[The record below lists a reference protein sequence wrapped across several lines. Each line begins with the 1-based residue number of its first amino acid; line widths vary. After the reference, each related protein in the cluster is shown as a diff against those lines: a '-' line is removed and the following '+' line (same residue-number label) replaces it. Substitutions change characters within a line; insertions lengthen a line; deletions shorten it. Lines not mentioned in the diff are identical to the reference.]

1 MSTEVIAGWLK
12 DNDGNKF
19 APKTLA
25 SQVINDDGTTLNAVD
40 KAGDEM
46 TGVLKFK
53 PANGTSVITAET
65 YRNLPTNS
73 PTASYKTRNVISASG
88 AAMQFFKGALGGEP
102 TDEVNR
108 ITLTETDT
116 QLMKPLTV
124 GSGGTGR
131 TSVSDGSYL
140 VGSGSGAMV
149 EKTPSQVL
157 KDIGAATEA
166 FVKNKI
172 AEAQLAGSNVDLSGY
187 VAKDGSTD
195 MTGLLK
201 FKPTSGT
208 GVIAPEVYRNLP
220 TNSPTASYKTR
231 NVIAS
236 NGAAMQ
242 FFKGDVDS
250 DPSTEINRLTLTEE
264 DTQLMKPLTISS
276 GGTGANSAAD
286 AIANLG
292 IKDYVVA
299 QGTSGGWAY
308 RKWNSG
314 VADCWYNGWVT
325 PTATGSAAQVL
336 TKAFVHTLTLPFSF
350 TDTNYSAVASVA
362 HSSTYGV
369 VLRIQNASKTQLSV
383 TWEGSNETAESSLR
397 VHVSGYWK

>member
-25 SQVINDDGTTLNAVD
+25 SQVINDDGTSLDAVN

-46 TGVLKFK
+46 TGMLKFK

-108 ITLTETDT
+108 
-116 QLMKPLTV
+116 
-124 GSGGTGR
+124 
-131 TSVSDGSYL
+131 
-140 VGSGSGAMV
+140 
-149 EKTPSQVL
+149 
-157 KDIGAATEA
+157 
-166 FVKNKI
+166 
-172 AEAQLAGSNVDLSGY
+172 
-187 VAKDGSTD
+187 
-195 MTGLLK
+195 
-201 FKPTSGT
+201 
-208 GVIAPEVYRNLP
+208 
-220 TNSPTASYKTR
+220 
-231 NVIAS
+231 
-236 NGAAMQ
+236 
-242 FFKGDVDS
+242 
-250 DPSTEINRLTLTEE
+250 LTLTEE
-264 DTQLMKPLTISS
+264 DTRLMKPLTVSS
-276 GGTGANSAAD
+276 GGTGATTPIEALANLFALNLNDITDERFMVQSGDDYDNYTTPGAYRIATA
-286 AIANLG
+286 AIAESLLHGPSYASAGGRLIVSATSSNSDG
-292 IKDYVVA
+292 RIQIVIFNTVNYQIHFRIKTSTGTWGEWDCIKTSNHMTDYVVA
-299 QGTSGGWAY
+299 EGTSGNWSY

-314 VADCWYNGWVT
+314 VAECWYYGWVT

-336 TKAFVHTLTLPFSF
+336 SKAFVHTLTLPFSF
-350 TDTNYSAVASVA
+350 TDTNYSAVASVS

-369 VLRIQNASKTQLSV
+369 VLRVQNASKNQLSV
-383 TWEGSNETAESSLR
+383 TWEGSNETAESALR